1 MARDWDLLRFLLG
14 GFCWGDVLLMKWFK
28 HISDSLDDP
37 FIFDLIDRFGADGYL
52 VFFGILEIYSREF
65 KSKDD
70 WKLSVTRS
78 QLRAK
83 FHKRQDTLI
92 IKSLKHIQNSGK
104 WEIEIKDSQVIIF
117 IPKFK
122 ELIDEWTKR
131 KLRSG
136 SVVAPKKHKLNKN
149 KEVRSKNKEKDIQ
162 YPGWLNLNLWNDFKK
177 HRNGMKPKLS
187 LHAETLNI
195 NKLAKLVDRGFDQTE
210 IINQTIE
217 RGWKGLF
224 EPKESFNGKN
234 EYKLF

>member
-1 MARDWDLLRFLLG
+1 
-14 GFCWGDVLLMKWFK
+14 MKWFK

-37 FIFDLIDRFGADGYL
+37 FIFDLLDRFGADGYL

-65 KSKDD
+65 KSKDG
-70 WKLSVTRS
+70 WKLNVTRS

-92 IKSLKHIQNSGK
+92 INCLEHIQNSGK
-104 WEIEIKDSQVIIF
+104 WEIDIKDSQVFIF

-122 ELIDEWTKR
+122 ELRDEWTKR

-162 YPGWLNLNLWNDFKK
+162 YPEWLDLNLWNDFKK
-177 HRNGMKPKLS
+177 HRKDFKSPMSKK
-187 LHAETLNI
+187 AEILNI
-195 NKLAKLVDRGFDQTE
+195 NKLAKLIDRGFDQTE

-224 EPKESFNGKN
+224 EPKKDFSKN
-234 EYKLF
+234 DNPYKLFK